1 MRKGIGVAASEG
13 DPTLAQVRA
22 WIQSKSGR
30 AKLPQRNDPFWG
42 APVDRGLFVGYRRM
56 AHGGNWIARWRDE
69 DGKQNYHRLGAVD
82 EDDKEAYANAQKA
95 ARQWLKRMRA
105 GVRSV
110 EVATV
115 ADACR
120 EYVQDRR
127 REKGEATAT
136 DAEQRFARTIY
147 DSDLGKISLDRLT
160 TKRITEWRDALS
172 DPDDAGKV
180 LGRASVN
187 RTLTAL
193 KAALNLA
200 VRNRNV
206 TPEREIEWRMVKPLN
221 NASDRRELFLDL
233 TQRRALLA
241 AAEGSIR
248 HLIEAAMLT
257 GARPGELGRAR
268 CRQFDPRT
276 GTMVFDGKT
285 GKRSVR
291 LTPAAAALFK
301 AQRKGKLPDAWL
313 FDNDGA
319 AWDKHVW
326 NEHVQRAAERA
337 ELPPGVC
344 LYTLRHSFITE
355 AITGGLSPL
364 EVARMVG
371 TSLAMIDKHYG
382 HLATDTAVER
392 LARVALI

>member
-1 MRKGIGVAASEG
+1 M
-13 DPTLAQVRA
+13 RA

-30 AKLPQRNDPFWG
+30 AKLPQRNDPYWG
-42 APVDRGLFVGYRRM
+42 APVDRGLFVGYRSM

-69 DGKQNYHRLGAVD
+69 DGKQNYHPLGAVN
-82 EDDKEAYANAQKA
+82 EDNPDAYMEATKA
-95 ARQWLKRMRA
+95 ARAWLKRMRA
-105 GVRSV
+105 GVRST
-110 EVATV
+110 EVVTV

-127 REKGEATAT
+127 SEKGEATAI
-136 DAEQRFARTIY
+136 DAEQRFARTVY
-147 DSDLGKISLDRLT
+147 DSEVGKTLLDRIT

-172 DPDDAGKV
+172 EPDDSGKV

-206 TPEREIEWRMVKPLN
+206 TPEREIEWRLVKPLN

-233 TQRRALLA
+233 GQRRALLA
-241 AAEGSIR
+241 AAEGDIR

-291 LTPAAAALFK
+291 LTPAAATLFK
-301 AQRKGKLPDAWL
+301 AMRKGKLPEAWL
-313 FDNDGA
+313 FDNAGA

-326 NEHVQRAAERA
+326 NEHVQKAAESA

-382 HLATDTAVER
+382 HLAKDTAVDR

>member
-1 MRKGIGVAASEG
+1 MARIQIDK
-13 DPTLAQVRA
+13 PTHRD
-22 WIQSKSGR
+22 R
-30 AKLPQRNDPFWG
+30 LPARREPYWG
-42 APVDRGLFVGYRRM
+42 APIERGLYLGVRKLDLG
-56 AHGGNWIARWRDE
+56 ANWIARWRDD
-69 DGKQNYHRLGAVD
+69 DGKQNYHAIGPVQSG
-82 EDDKEAYANAQKA
+82 DKDTYTNAAKA
-95 ARQWLKRMRA
+95 ARQWLKRMQA
-105 GVRSV
+105 GVRAPEAV
-110 EVATV
+110 TV

-120 EYVQDRR
+120 EYVEDRR
-127 REKGEATAT
+127 KAKGDATAK
-136 DAEQRFARTIY
+136 DAAQRFERTIY
-147 DSDLGKISLDRLT
+147 HSGLGKVLLDRLT
-160 TKRITEWRDALS
+160 TKRITDWRDALS
-172 DPDDAGKV
+172 EPDDSGKV

-200 VRNRNV
+200 VRDRNV
-206 TPEREIEWRMVKPLN
+206 TTERTIEWRLVKPLN

-233 TQRRALLA
+233 TQRRALLT
-241 AAEGSIR
+241 AAEGDIH

-257 GARPGELGRAR
+257 GARPGELARAR

-291 LTPAAAALFK
+291 LTPPAAALFK
-301 AQRKGKLPDAWL
+301 SMRKGKLPGAWL
-313 FDNDGA
+313 FDHGGT
-319 AWDKHVW
+319 AWEKGVW
-326 NEHVQRAAERA
+326 NERVQKAAAAA
-337 ELPPGVC
+337 ELPAGVC

-382 HLATDTAVER
+382 HLAKDTAVER

>member
-1 MRKGIGVAASEG
+1 MARIQIDK
-13 DPTLAQVRA
+13 PTHRD
-22 WIQSKSGR
+22 
-30 AKLPQRNDPFWG
+30 KLPPRREPYWG
-42 APVDRGLFVGYRRM
+42 APIERGLYLGVRKLELG
-56 AHGGNWIARWRDE
+56 ANWIARWRDD
-69 DGKQNYHRLGAVD
+69 DGKQNYHAIGPVQPGDKDTYTNAV
-82 EDDKEAYANAQKA
+82 KA
-95 ARQWLKRMRA
+95 ARAWLKRMHA
-105 GVRSV
+105 GVKSTQV
-110 EVATV
+110 ETV

-127 REKGEATAT
+127 SEKGDATAT
-136 DAEQRFARTIY
+136 DAEQRFARTVY
-147 DSDLGKISLDRLT
+147 DSELGKLSLDRLT

-172 DPDDAGKV
+172 EPDDTGKA

-233 TQRRALLA
+233 AQRRALLA
-241 AAEGSIR
+241 SAEGSIR
-248 HLIEAAMLT
+248 HLFEAAMLT

-291 LTPAAAALFK
+291 LTPAAATLFK

-313 FDNDGA
+313 FDNAGA

-326 NEHVQRAAERA
+326 NEHVQKAAERA